1 MDSSDSDHSLGVR
14 NKMLCGHYCT
24 KARIDYQQGRYSRA
38 IKHARRALKAD
49 SNAVE
54 PYKIIA
60 NALAKKGDHEA
71 ASRLVEKARQ
81 RLSGPQPIQL
91 LRVDP
96 MQRLNMDTQV
106 QILSYLPFREL
117 VRCMR
122 VSKTWHNVITSDNA
136 AHLWKHLN
144 TYYPETVKQPRI
156 TPEFVKSCI
165 RYAQKGSCQG
175 ITTATLNC
183 PGSRDDILKLLML
196 NCENLH
202 NLILIR
208 AEFSSARL
216 IFSVSKMLNLTTL
229 FLSAQVQIS
238 PDTVPQI
245 FRRAP
250 HLVDVQISGIRTVSG
265 GTRLLQ
271 WHFGT
276 TKLKKLRLGIP
287 GNRTDFRDFNMVIFT
302 LCVSAGTYLLTE
314 KSQVWP
320 KSHPNSNCSTW
331 RATGWT
337 QVLERA

>member
-1 MDSSDSDHSLGVR
+1 MESSDSDRSLEVR
-14 NKMLCGHYCT
+14 DKILCGHYCT
-24 KARIDYQQGRYSRA
+24 KARIDYQRGHYSRA
-38 IKHARRALKAD
+38 IKHARRAIKAD
-49 SNAVE
+49 SNAIE

-81 RLSGPQPIQL
+81 RLSGPQLVQRQ
-91 LRVDP
+91 RVDP
-96 MQRLNMDTQV
+96 MLRLNMDTQV

-122 VSKTWHNVITSDNA
+122 ISKTWHNVITSDNA

-144 TYYPETVKQPRI
+144 TYYPECVKLPRV
-156 TPEFVKSCI
+156 TSEFVKSCI
-165 RYAQKGSCQG
+165 RYAKKGGCQG
-175 ITTATLNC
+175 ITSATLNC
-183 PGSRDDILKLLML
+183 PGSHDTILKLMML
-196 NCENLH
+196 NCENLDK
-202 NLILIR
+202 LILIR

-216 IFSVSKMLNLTTL
+216 IFALSKMLNLTTL

-245 FRRAP
+245 FRHAP

-271 WHFGT
+271 WHSGT

-302 LCVSAGTYLLTE
+302 LGV
-314 KSQVWP
+314 
-320 KSHPNSNCSTW
+320 
-331 RATGWT
+331 
-337 QVLERA
+337 

>member
-1 MDSSDSDHSLGVR
+1 MDSSDSDRSLGTR
-14 NKMLCGHYCT
+14 NKMLCDHYCT
-24 KARIDYQQGRYSRA
+24 KARIDYQRGHYSRA
-38 IKHARRALKAD
+38 IKHAQRAIKAD

-81 RLSGPQPIQL
+81 RLSGPQRVQRI
-91 LRVDP
+91 RVDP
-96 MQRLNMDTQV
+96 MKRLDMDTQV
-106 QILSYLPFREL
+106 QILSYLSFRDL

-144 TYYPETVKQPRI
+144 TYYPECVKLPRV

-165 RYAQKGSCQG
+165 RYAQKGGCQG
-175 ITTATLNC
+175 ITSATLNC
-183 PGSRDDILKLLML
+183 PGSHYNILKLMML
-196 NCENLH
+196 NCNNLEK
-202 NLILIR
+202 LILIR
-208 AEFSSARL
+208 AEFPSTSL
-216 IFSVSKMLNLTTL
+216 IFAVSKMSNLTTL

-238 PDTVPQI
+238 PDIVPQF
-245 FRRAP
+245 FRNAP

-271 WHFGT
+271 WHSGT

-287 GNRTDFRDFNMVIFT
+287 GNRTDFRDFNMVI
-302 LCVSAGTYLLTE
+302 LR
-314 KSQVWP
+314 
-320 KSHPNSNCSTW
+320 H
-331 RATGWT
+331 
-337 QVLERA
+337 